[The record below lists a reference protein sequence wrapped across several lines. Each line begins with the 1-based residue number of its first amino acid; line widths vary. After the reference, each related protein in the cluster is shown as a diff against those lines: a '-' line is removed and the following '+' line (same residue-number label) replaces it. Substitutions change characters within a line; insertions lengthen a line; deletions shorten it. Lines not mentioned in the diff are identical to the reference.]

1 MNRTIRLCALAVREG
16 IAAPVP
22 RAAVFAPPTSYQKR
36 NRKGTTSR
44 DFSAD
49 PKRPETS
56 RGPSRE
62 ATEITAFK
70 IPFKIPFKV
79 RFPFDPD
86 ESMNR

>member
-44 DFSAD
+44 IFPRIRNV
-49 PKRPETS
+49 PKRP
-56 RGPSRE
+56 E

-79 RFPFDPD
+79 RFPFDPG
-86 ESMNR
+86 SMNR

>member
-56 RGPSRE
+56 RPRGDGNLLSKFLSKFAFRLTLTSR
-62 ATEITAFK
+62 
-70 IPFKIPFKV
+70 
-79 RFPFDPD
+79 
-86 ESMNR
+86 